1 MSDLILAVGGTAFFA
16 AAVAGLK
23 RWPDRAQLL
32 RRIGAW
38 FVLQGMAV
46 DAAADAR
53 RVRRA
58 EVERQAGVER
68 SPAPGPADVPQK
80 QWARGANQ

>member
-1 MSDLILAVGGTAFFA
+1 MSDLIFAVGGTAFFA
-16 AAVAGLK
+16 AAVAGIK

-38 FVLQGMAV
+38 FVLQGIAV

-53 RVRRA
+53 RMRRA
-58 EVERQAGVER
+58 DVERQAGGEPG
-68 SPAPGPADVPQK
+68 PAPGPASVAQK
-80 QWARGANQ
+80 QWNRG